1 MPQTQRGRGTPPRP
15 QRRNP
20 RSKYE
25 SMVLK
30 LQVRWQDGES
40 LSGSEL
46 AVLAQAGDDDAFDEL
61 FARQHDD
68 LQRSIEVAP

>member
-1 MPQTQRGRGTPPRP
+1 
-15 QRRNP
+15 
-20 RSKYE
+20 
-25 SMVLK
+25 MVLK